1 MGMSSTKTLP
11 KLTASMMC
19 AEYDC
24 LSREVKELE
33 DAGID
38 SFHIDI
44 MDGEFVDNFGMGYQD
59 MKFITGATSKEVDVH
74 LMVSKPHNYLG
85 MLYEIG
91 VDAVYIHPES
101 DSAPATTL
109 EKIKNHGITTGI
121 AINPGTSIPY
131 VEELLNTADRVLIL
145 GVNPGHAGR
154 SYLDYVDGKIERLL
168 ELKNKY
174 NYEIWLDGAVTA
186 ERIRRWSRLG
196 VVGFVLGTSCL
207 FGKNKTYLECVKQIK
222 SIL

>member
-85 MLYEIG
+85 MLY
-91 VDAVYIHPES
+91 DCLLY
-101 DSAPATTL
+101 
-109 EKIKNHGITTGI
+109 
-121 AINPGTSIPY
+121 TSPSPRD
-131 VEELLNTADRVLIL
+131 TR
-145 GVNPGHAGR
+145 
-154 SYLDYVDGKIERLL
+154 
-168 ELKNKY
+168 
-174 NYEIWLDGAVTA
+174 
-186 ERIRRWSRLG
+186 
-196 VVGFVLGTSCL
+196 
-207 FGKNKTYLECVKQIK
+207 
-222 SIL
+222 

>member
-1 MGMSSTKTLP
+1 MNIDHLLP
-11 KLTASMMC
+11 KFTASMMC
-19 AEYDC
+19 AQYDC
-24 LSREVKELE
+24 LNREVKDLE
-33 DAGID
+33 SAGID

-44 MDGEFVDNFGMGYQD
+44 MAGEFVDNFGLGYQD
-59 MKFITGATSKEVDVH
+59 MKYITDTTTKEVDVH

-101 DSAPATTL
+101 DSDPATPL
-109 EKIKNHGITTGI
+109 EKIKNHGIIPGI

-154 SYLDYVDGKIERLL
+154 SYLTYVDNKIERFL
-168 ELKNKY
+168 ELKGKY
-174 NYEIWLDGAVTA
+174 NFEIWLDGAVTA
-186 ERIRRWSRLG
+186 ERVKKWSSVG
-196 VVGFVLGTSCL
+196 VDGFVLGTSCL
-207 FGKNKTYLECVKQIK
+207 FGKNKQYSECIK
-222 SIL
+222 DIKKIL